1 MELKLSFVAELF
13 LYSLIFLLRPS
24 WGWCCSA
31 PWISAAPEAT
41 AHSRDH
47 GRPPPVVFVIVFILV
62 LVFVV
67 ATAKTRV
74 VRAKQA
80 IQFFQE
86 LRVADGLK
94 STGEHKDFYAL
105 LGQLGTAS
113 GNIKADAPIEV
124 VLRKAEVALEETVD
138 VDQLTKWHRL
148 GHLRGV
154 AGKAATNLAEPSTMK
169 TVRNLAKHLL
179 EEAEE
184 QEKKAKREAEE
195 QEKKAKREAEEQEA
209 LRSQMLKTLANV
221 DSSIS
226 AIPSDSL
233 SKAAATMH
241 KYTPD
246 KAAELD
252 AEAGLTALAN
262 TKACEAFADRICN
275 IMRSEHGVGPAL
287 EAAGLNPEMMSF
299 AAQAVKEPRWLL
311 WEGSPNRLD
320 LARWLALDIAAL
332 ALTGEGVF
340 SRIKSLPAAG
350 RPVVPV
356 YVDMLLAT
364 WLYELCAADSE
375 HAWLKPS
382 SPLPCLLDRALQLAG
397 HRPRVEADPD
407 LSRWKLY
414 PWFANPQQV
423 CEFLEANK
431 LNMLLVM
438 DEADEPYKKFGN
450 IIARELDQLRGRSPQ
465 MIYYVSGSAAAM
477 RNILFN
483 PDRVDTG
490 VYDVEKFWSKK
501 NHDEKL
507 VPLAPL
513 EPLSSLEDHAKA
525 IVAAGFCPGHAPEKP
540 PLGFDK
546 MRGDIIATGH
556 GRQLASVFA
565 AHFKSVIT
573 GLCPETVLD
582 QLVSPSV
589 GFPALGLD
597 IGKLS
602 ARLSE
607 DSGAAVAAEALMP
620 PLSILSDCGVLTL
633 ADAKWQP
640 VSWTA
645 VLSILLVDEGG
656 CSLPF
661 KARDDLSHATVG
673 ATTTEPVLAQAFCK
687 SAAKSAHFV
696 GAATEGQRKSLL
708 KSLERL
714 SLVDDAAVA
723 KVVKLKWDDLREDS
737 SVLREGMLYKPSPDK
752 GVDIVLL
759 VRDPGSRL
767 VHLLL
772 LQAKATSSGA
782 ADADKST
789 DVSLTGWNTI
799 VPGFTAQAKSWGDFH
814 PVSLSLL
821 RDGESLVVWNV
832 VVTNKDVTKR
842 ALHGRVPAEI
852 AKHEGALRMA
862 MFGGVDGAATSSCG
876 RIHGPHWVVANG
888 DHLLSGLPPA
898 VLDWARNVKRQAW
911 GGHTAAEADGAAD
924 QAEA

>member
-1 MELKLSFVAELF
+1 MSGALS
-13 LYSLIFLLRPS
+13 IRR
-24 WGWCCSA
+24 
-31 PWISAAPEAT
+31 AT
-41 AHSRDH
+41 
-47 GRPPPVVFVIVFILV
+47 PKEV
-62 LVFVV
+62 L
-67 ATAKTRV
+67 TRV
-74 VRAKQA
+74 PNAEEA

-195 QEKKAKREAEEQEA
+195 QEA
-209 LRSQMLKTLANV
+209 LRSQMLKTLAIV

-233 SKAAATMH
+233 SEAAATMH

-252 AEAGLTALAN
+252 AEAGLTALAK

-287 EAAGLNPEMMSF
+287 EAAGLNPEMMSVLKDQV
-299 AAQAVKEPRWLL
+299 ASSRRPASGP
-311 WEGSPNRLD
+311 
-320 LARWLALDIAAL
+320 
-332 ALTGEGVF
+332 GE
-340 SRIKSLPAAG
+340 
-350 RPVVPV
+350 
-356 YVDMLLAT
+356 
-364 WLYELCAADSE
+364 
-375 HAWLKPS
+375 
-382 SPLPCLLDRALQLAG
+382 
-397 HRPRVEADPD
+397 
-407 LSRWKLY
+407 
-414 PWFANPQQV
+414 V

-477 RNILFN
+477 RDILFN
-483 PDRVDTG
+483 PDRVNTG

-525 IVAAGFCPGHAPEKP
+525 IVAAGSAFSNFYSDATRFLANSTVAEERARFGKTVLRAGSVLRALLGQPGAHSEKP
-540 PLGFDK
+540 PLGLDK
-546 MRGDIIATGH
+546 MQRDIIATQH
-556 GRQLASVFA
+556 GRQLSSVFA

-607 DSGAAVAAEALMP
+607 DSGEAVAAEALMP

-645 VLSILLVDEGG
+645 VLSILLVDEG
-656 CSLPF
+656 
-661 KARDDLSHATVG
+661 
-673 ATTTEPVLAQAFCK
+673 
-687 SAAKSAHFV
+687 
-696 GAATEGQRKSLL
+696 
-708 KSLERL
+708 RL
-714 SLVDDAAVA
+714 
-723 KVVKLKWDDLREDS
+723 
-737 SVLREGMLYKPSPDK
+737 
-752 GVDIVLL
+752 
-759 VRDPGSRL
+759 
-767 VHLLL
+767 
-772 LQAKATSSGA
+772 
-782 ADADKST
+782 
-789 DVSLTGWNTI
+789 
-799 VPGFTAQAKSWGDFH
+799 F
-814 PVSLSLL
+814 
-821 RDGESLVVWNV
+821 
-832 VVTNKDVTKR
+832 
-842 ALHGRVPAEI
+842 
-852 AKHEGALRMA
+852 
-862 MFGGVDGAATSSCG
+862 
-876 RIHGPHWVVANG
+876 
-888 DHLLSGLPPA
+888 PA
-898 VLDWARNVKRQAW
+898 VQGAR
-911 GGHTAAEADGAAD
+911 
-924 QAEA
+924 

>member
-1 MELKLSFVAELF
+1 MFVWRRTHAMPPRSFF
-13 LYSLIFLLRPS
+13 PSLLRPS

-67 ATAKTRV
+67 AKEQDAPPLSRKEAGRDVIGLMSDALDLSEAPPAAAKTRV

-275 IMRSEHGVGPAL
+275 IMRSEHG
-287 EAAGLNPEMMSF
+287 
-299 AAQAVKEPRWLL
+299 
-311 WEGSPNRLD
+311 
-320 LARWLALDIAAL
+320 
-332 ALTGEGVF
+332 
-340 SRIKSLPAAG
+340 
-350 RPVVPV
+350 
-356 YVDMLLAT
+356 
-364 WLYELCAADSE
+364 
-375 HAWLKPS
+375 
-382 SPLPCLLDRALQLAG
+382 
-397 HRPRVEADPD
+397 
-407 LSRWKLY
+407 
-414 PWFANPQQV
+414 QV

-438 DEADEPYKKFGN
+438 DEADEPYKKFGQ

-525 IVAAGFCPGHAPEKP
+525 IVAAGSAFSNFYSDATRFLANSTVAEERARFGKTVLRVGGVLRALLVKPGHAPEKP

-661 KARDDLSHATVG
+661 EARDDLSHATVG

-723 KVVKLKWDDLREDS
+723 KVADLKWDDLREDS

-898 VLDWARNVKRQAW
+898 VLDWARKVKRQAW